1 LAEQQPRPK
10 PRVRRKANA
19 AAAAP
24 AAPPKRVRKAKIA
37 PAVVTAHTSAPPLP
51 ASPGGPPHEWG
62 GFYELL
68 WSSGL
73 TKVGTL
79 AGREL
84 SSYFIS
90 PVGYVIAALMV
101 PIVSLFAFLPAVLS
115 GAPVAMDRVYGGLA
129 YLLAFMAPFFTM
141 RLLAEESRSGTL
153 ELLLTSPL
161 RDWEVVIGK
170 WLGALLF
177 FITITAFLFLF
188 AAVIMYYEP
197 THQVISVA
205 GISLSV
211 GNLDLGP
218 TLTGYLG
225 ILLEAGALLALG
237 LLCSSLTQNQILAA
251 FVGLVVT
258 LSLVWV
264 FGLGNFLPSPFGDI
278 AQYIGAYD
286 HFASF
291 NQGRIV
297 LRDLV
302 YFLTVTGGALFLTVR
317 VLESRRWR

>member
-1 LAEQQPRPK
+1 MTPP
-10 PRVRRKANA
+10 
-19 AAAAP
+19 AP
-24 AAPPKRVRKAKIA
+24 ITAPPH
-37 PAVVTAHTSAPPLP
+37 PPPPLAPGERDLP
-51 ASPGGPPHEWG
+51 AKRGGDL
-62 GFYELL
+62 YELV
-68 WSSGL
+68 WRSGI
-73 TKVGTL
+73 TKVGAL

-115 GAPVAMDRVYGGLA
+115 GTPVAMDRVYGGLA

-161 RDWEVVIGK
+161 RDWEVVLGK

-177 FITITAFLFLF
+177 FIAITAFLFLF
-188 AAVIMYYEP
+188 AGVIMYYEP
-197 THQVISVA
+197 THQVISLA

-225 ILLEAGALLALG
+225 VLLEAGALLALG

-297 LRDLV
+297 VRDLV
-302 YFLTVTGGALFLTVR
+302 YFLTVTTGALFLTVR

>member
-1 LAEQQPRPK
+1 MAEDRPQPK
-10 PRVRRKANA
+10 PRPRRKVVA
-19 AAAAP
+19 
-24 AAPPKRVRKAKIA
+24 AAPPKRVRK
-37 PAVVTAHTSAPPLP
+37 PRPVAPPPVIAEP
-51 ASPGGPPHEWG
+51 ASPPPPALGGRDLPDERG

-68 WSSGL
+68 WASGL

-79 AGREL
+79 ARREL

-115 GAPVAMDRVYGGLA
+115 GTPVAMDRVYGGLA

-153 ELLLTSPL
+153 EILLTSPL
-161 RDWEVVIGK
+161 RDWEVVLGK

-177 FITITAFLFLF
+177 FIAITAFLFLF
-188 AAVIMYYEP
+188 AGVIMYYEP
-197 THQVISVA
+197 THQVISIA

-225 ILLEAGALLALG
+225 VLLEAGALLALG

-278 AQYIGAYD
+278 TQYIGAYD

-302 YFLTVTGGALFLTVR
+302 YFLTVTAGALFLTVR